1 MSLTFRR
8 SYPII
13 VLVMIVLSILIFLV
27 GDQRVIAYT
36 TQPNSISSILKTGA
50 GIDFSN
56 NVAVLDD
63 SIVHSIEVLMTVQ
76 EHEKMISTYQQTG
89 LKEYFKVDVIIDGI
103 RINEVGIRLKGNASL
118 RTSVG
123 GGMGGPGGG
132 RNFPGG
138 VPDLEGFQQQL
149 PQEGQ
154 LPGFPGG
161 REIPEGF
168 QMPIPEELP
177 QDGQEP
183 PALENQLRDIPENLQ
198 IPGNQGFE
206 RINPFATT
214 DGEVKI
220 PYMIK
225 FDEFIEGQ
233 TYQGYTAIALRT
245 YGASSDA
252 ALLQEPLTNQVA
264 RIAGIPATNTAFT
277 GFKINAEE
285 EKLYVISELV
295 NQVYLNQNFSNPNGI
310 LYKAELGSTL
320 NYKGDDP
327 SSYAGSFTQQT
338 RNNDADLLPLISFMR
353 FLEESDDQ
361 TFEAELPEW
370 LDVDSFATYLAV
382 NALVVNTDSMI
393 GMNNNFYLYY
403 DDVGRIFTVLI
414 WDANESFGK
423 LGGKATFD
431 ISLTNIQTGLPGG
444 GAGGRMGGGMGGGQ
458 NVLISRFLGNAT
470 FKSLYEDKLK
480 LVYEQ
485 VFQGDGL
492 ASMVNQYSDLIH
504 SVNEKRSLVDLDA
517 YDQAVEDLLNFIA
530 QRQEYL
536 DTQTSLTE

>member
-1 MSLTFRR
+1 MNLTFRR

-13 VLVMIVLSILIFLV
+13 VLIIIVLSILIFV
-27 GDQRVIAYT
+27 IGDQRVIAYT
-36 TQPNSISSILKTGA
+36 TSSNSNLSTLKTGT
-50 GIDFSN
+50 GIDFTN

-63 SIVHSIEVLMTVQ
+63 SIVHRIEVLMADDAYD
-76 EHEKMISTYQQTG
+76 KMISTYQQTG

-132 RNFPGG
+132 RNIQGGFP
-138 VPDLEGFQQQL
+138 DRQGFQQQL
-149 PQEGQ
+149 PQDGQ
-154 LPGFPGG
+154 LPGLPGG
-161 REIPEGF
+161 REMPEGF
-168 QMPIPEELP
+168 QMPNPEEFP
-177 QDGQEP
+177 QDGQVP
-183 PALENQLRDIPENLQ
+183 PMLENQLREIPENFQ
-198 IPGNQGFE
+198 IPGNQEFE
-206 RINPFATT
+206 RMNPFGSTG
-214 DGEVKI
+214 GEVKI

-225 FDEFIEGQ
+225 FNEFIEGQ
-233 TYQGYTAIALRT
+233 TYQGYTTIALRT

-252 ALLQEPLTNQVA
+252 ALLQEPLTNYIA

-277 GFKINAEE
+277 GFKINEE
-285 EKLYVISELV
+285 DEKLYVISELV

-327 SSYAGSFTQQT
+327 SSYADSFTQQT
-338 RNNDADLLPLISFMR
+338 RKNDADLLPLISFMK

-361 TFEAELPEW
+361 AFESELPEW

-403 DDVGRIFTVLI
+403 DDVAGIFSVLI

-423 LGGKATFD
+423 LGGSATYD
-431 ISLTNIQTGLPGG
+431 ITLSEVPTDFQ
-444 GAGGRMGGGMGGGQ
+444 GGRMGGRGGMGGGQ
-458 NVLISRFLGNAT
+458 NVLISRFLGNST
-470 FKSLYEDKLK
+470 FRLLYEKKLN
-480 LVYEQ
+480 LVFDQ
-485 VFQGDGL
+485 VFQGDEL
-492 ASMVNQYSDLIH
+492 TTKVNQYSDLIH
-504 SVNEKRSLVDLDA
+504 SSQAERSLVDIDA
-517 YDQAVEDLLNFIA
+517 YDQAVANF
-530 QRQEYL
+530 L
-536 DTQTSLTE
+536 DFITKRRDFLSSHNILRTN

>member
-13 VLVMIVLSILIFLV
+13 VLVIIVLSVLIFLI

-36 TQPNSISSILKTGA
+36 TGSNSKLSTQKTGT
-50 GIDFSN
+50 GIDFIN

-63 SIVHSIEVLMTVQ
+63 SIVHSIEVLMTD
-76 EHEKMISTYQQTG
+76 EDHDKMISTYQETG

-138 VPDLEGFQQQL
+138 IPDLEGFP
-149 PQEGQ
+149 PQIPQDGQ

-161 REIPEGF
+161 REMPEGF
-168 QMPIPEELP
+168 QMPNPEELP
-177 QDGQEP
+177 QDGQDP
-183 PALENQLRDIPENLQ
+183 PVF
-198 IPGNQGFE
+198 GNQGIE
-206 RINPFATT
+206 RMNPFGAT

-225 FDEFIEGQ
+225 FDEFVDGQ
-233 TYQGYTAIALRT
+233 TYQGYTSIALRT
-245 YGASSDA
+245 YGASPDA
-252 ALLQEPLTNQVA
+252 ALLQEPLTNYVS

-277 GFKINAEE
+277 GFKINEDE

-295 NQVYLNQNFSNPNGI
+295 NQVYLNQNFSNPNGV
-310 LYKAELGSTL
+310 LYKAEIGSTL

-327 SSYAGSFTQQT
+327 SSYTGSFTQQT
-338 RNNDADLLPLISFMR
+338 RNNDADLLPLISFMK
-353 FLEESDDQ
+353 FLEKTDDR
-361 TFEAELPEW
+361 TFEAELPDW

-403 DDVGRIFTVLI
+403 DDVSGKFSVLI

-423 LGGKATFD
+423 LGGNTTFD

-444 GAGGRMGGGMGGGQ
+444 GPAGGRMGGGMGGGIGGGH
-458 NVLISRFLGNAT
+458 NELISRFLASPKFT
-470 FKSLYEDKLK
+470 ALYYEKLN
-480 LVYEQ
+480 LVYE
-485 VFQGDGL
+485 L
-492 ASMVNQYSDLIH
+492 AFESGAVEEKVDQYSDLIY
-504 SVNEKRSLVDLDA
+504 SINEDRKLVDLEA
-517 YDQAVEDLLNFIA
+517 YDQAVENLVNFFNQRKEFLSTQPLLM
-530 QRQEYL
+530 
-536 DTQTSLTE
+536 D

>member
-13 VLVMIVLSILIFLV
+13 VLALIVLSILIFLV

-36 TQPNSISSILKTGA
+36 TLSNSNLSNLKTGT
-50 GIDFSN
+50 GIDFTN

-63 SIVHSIEVLMTVQ
+63 SIVHSIEILMTD
-76 EHEKMISTYQQTG
+76 EEYDKMISTYQQTG

-118 RTSVG
+118 LSSVG

-138 VPDLEGFQQQL
+138 IPDLEGIQQQL
-149 PQEGQ
+149 PQDGQ

-161 REIPEGF
+161 REMPEGF
-168 QMPIPEELP
+168 QMPNPEEFP

-183 PALENQLRDIPENLQ
+183 PVF
-198 IPGNQGFE
+198 GNQGIE
-206 RINPFATT
+206 RMNPFASTG
-214 DGEVKI
+214 GEVKI

-225 FDEFIEGQ
+225 FDEFVEGQ

-252 ALLQEPLTNQVA
+252 ALLQEPLTNQIA
-264 RIAGIPATNTAFT
+264 RLAGIPATRTAYT

-327 SSYAGSFTQQT
+327 SSYANSFTQQT
-338 RNNDADLLPLISFMR
+338 RKNDADLLPLISFMK
-353 FLEESDDQ
+353 FLEEADDQ
-361 TFEAELPEW
+361 TFDAELPEW

-403 DDVGRIFTVLI
+403 DDVARIFSVLI

-423 LGGKATFD
+423 LGGLATFD
-431 ISLTNIQTGLPGG
+431 ISLTDIQTGFPGG
-444 GAGGRMGGGMGGGQ
+444 GQVGGRMGGGMGGGQ
-458 NVLISRFLGNAT
+458 NELISRFLASPT
-470 FKSLYEDKLK
+470 FTTLYYEKLN
-480 LVYEQ
+480 LVYE
-485 VFQGDGL
+485 L
-492 ASMVNQYSDLIH
+492 AFESGAVVEKVEQYSDLIQ
-504 SVNEKRSLVDLDA
+504 SINVDRNLVDLAA
-517 YDQAVEDLLNFIA
+517 YDQAVDNLVNFIN
-530 QRQEYL
+530 QRNEFL
-536 DTQTSLTE
+536 STQALLMDK

>member
-1 MSLTFRR
+1 MNLTFRR
-8 SYPII
+8 YYPII
-13 VLVMIVLSILIFLV
+13 VLVIIVLSILVFLI
-27 GDQRVIAYT
+27 GDQRVIAYA
-36 TQPNSISSILKTGA
+36 TQKNSMLSSQKPGT
-50 GIDFSN
+50 GIDFNN
-56 NVAVLDD
+56 NVSVLDD
-63 SIVHSIEVLMTVQ
+63 SIVHSIEVLMTD
-76 EHEKMISTYQQTG
+76 EAYDNMISTYQQTG

-103 RINEVGIRLKGNASL
+103 RIDEVGIRLKGNASL

-123 GGMGGPGGG
+123 GRMGGPGGG
-132 RNFPGG
+132 RNFQGG
-138 VPDLEGFQQQL
+138 VPDLEGVPQQI
-149 PQEGQ
+149 PQGDQ

-161 REIPEGF
+161 REMPEGF
-168 QMPIPEELP
+168 QMPNPEELP
-177 QDGQEP
+177 QDGQVP
-183 PALENQLRDIPENLQ
+183 PGI
-198 IPGNQGFE
+198 GNQGFD
-206 RINPFATT
+206 RMNPFGST

-225 FDEFIEGQ
+225 FDEFVDGQ

-252 ALLQEPLTNQVA
+252 ALLQEPLTNQIA
-264 RIAGIPATNTAFT
+264 RLAGIPATRTAYT
-277 GFKINAEE
+277 GFKINTEE

-295 NQVYLNQNFSNPNGI
+295 NQVYLNQNFSNSTGI

-338 RNNDADLLPLISFMR
+338 RKNDADLLPLISFMK

-361 TFEAELPEW
+361 AFESELPEW

-403 DDVGRIFTVLI
+403 DDVSGKFSVLI

-423 LGGKATFD
+423 LGGSATFD
-431 ISLTNIQTGLPGG
+431 ISLTDIQTGFPGG

-458 NVLISRFLGNAT
+458 NELISRFLDSVT
-470 FKSLYEDKLK
+470 FTALYNEKLK
-480 LVYEQ
+480 LVYE
-485 VFQGDGL
+485 L
-492 ASMVNQYSDLIH
+492 AFESGAVVDMVEEYSGLIH
-504 SVNEKRSLVDLDA
+504 SKNTERNLVDLDT
-517 YDQAVEDLLNFIA
+517 YNQAVKKMIDFISQRIEFLKTQSLLIN
-530 QRQEYL
+530 
-536 DTQTSLTE
+536 